1 VSTPGRRIIGSVD
14 VELRFV
20 QGCPNLTVI
29 RQLLVIAL
37 EAVGRSDTQVR
48 LRLVRTSA
56 EAEAL
61 DFVGS
66 PTVLINGSD
75 PFPRDEAAVG
85 LSCRL
90 YRRDGG
96 LSGSPSVEQLVGA
109 LAASR
114 PAG

>member
-1 VSTPGRRIIGSVD
+1 
-14 VELRFV
+14 
-20 QGCPNLTVI
+20 
-29 RQLLVIAL
+29 
-37 EAVGRSDTQVR
+37 
-48 LRLVRTSA
+48 
-56 EAEAL
+56 
-61 DFVGS
+61 
-66 PTVLINGSD
+66 VLINGCD